1 MLGSGY
7 GAASVGSW
15 TKARVFR
22 YSDTKVHKGRVVFV
36 LFLTDSRVEVSSVH
50 IVCWSVIY

>member
-1 MLGSGY
+1 MLRSGY

-15 TKARVFR
+15 ATARVFR